1 MFGSEWWSFEI
12 VSLMAGRLGETSIA
26 AQAAITS
33 SKCNISRLRRI
44 LLRKSER
51 PPSHTSLNLTVDIF
65 LAMIPYAAGLA
76 TTVRL
81 GQLLGHNTP
90 QACRAATSTVRAAY
104 TFTVAVT
111 ACLATGLFV
120 GRFWLAGVYVKGD
133 GESEKEVRALIAS
146 VLIPIA
152 L

>member
-33 SKCNISRLRRI
+33 SKSR
-44 LLRKSER
+44 SFV
-51 PPSHTSLNLTVDIF
+51 PFTSMQLNVAKHSFRSLTVDIF

-76 TTVRL
+76 STVRL

-90 QACRAATSTVRAAY
+90 QACRAAKVTVRAAY
-104 TFTVAVT
+104 VFAITVT
-111 ACLATGLFV
+111 AFLATGLLV
-120 GRFWLAGVYVKGD
+120 GRFWLAGLYVKGE
-133 GESEKEVRALIAS
+133 GKSENEVRSLIAN

-152 L
+152 T